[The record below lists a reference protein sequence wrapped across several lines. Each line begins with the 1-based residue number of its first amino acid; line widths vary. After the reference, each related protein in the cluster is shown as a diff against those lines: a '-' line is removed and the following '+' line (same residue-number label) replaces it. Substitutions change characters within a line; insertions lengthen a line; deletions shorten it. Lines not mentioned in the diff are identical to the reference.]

1 MQEAAEVATA
11 LQLST
16 KALQFYTPDH
26 PRVVEAIAHLE
37 QACLALLAQHPRVA
51 LTASK
56 GSLLVDGQP
65 FVTPPGQIKAFAA
78 ELEKRQISGVIL
90 SAGITRRE
98 LLELVRLLTMR
109 PEQIKTGGGAD
120 QILGRAEVTHVRI
133 SHVRYE
139 AVTEGEEVVWS
150 KSVRRIDGPD
160 ATTALPAILQA
171 LAAGEE
177 VKPEDLRLLMDVM
190 ANQDEQLTLLRERLD
205 EMGISREHFDEVLNF
220 ISWDKLGLDERV
232 ENLLEGNRVF
242 AMPSGKFQRFIRELL
257 EADRSQAIQRLL
269 ERYVSGLAQDAVAV
283 RLSVSDGLGQIVT
296 LHLPRES
303 EQLVG
308 TAILNRFVLETDA
321 RVKVVVA
328 QAAANLLAMLVS
340 TGRCEPALR
349 VLERLDSTAP
359 LAMDALA
366 PAFGEAHRATE
377 LITQICTCDPES
389 LARFV
394 MPLVVRLGG
403 AIAPHL
409 IEALGNEEDRNRR
422 GRLVKALKA
431 IGEPAYPFIVDA
443 LRSPTWYVV
452 RNALNVL
459 GDIGTPD
466 QVEAIGRGLAHS
478 DPRVRRAAARA
489 LGKIGGPDAE
499 RLLVGAMTDKDAET
513 QAEVLLCLGSMKAQS
528 AIPGLAELARAKLL
542 GTDEKVQELAV
553 TTLGQIG
560 TDAVVPALGE
570 ILRAKSF
577 FGGSTPVIRIA
588 AARALSMIKTPAA
601 RGVLKSAASAESDRA
616 TRAAIEKLI

>member
-26 PRVVEAIAHLE
+26 PRVVEAVAHLE
-37 QACLALLAQHPRVA
+37 EACQALLAQQPRVS
-51 LTASK
+51 LTAAK
-56 GSLLVDGQP
+56 GNLLVDGHP
-65 FVTPPGQIKAFAA
+65 FVGAPAHVRALAA
-78 ELEKRQISGVIL
+78 DLEKKQIAGIIL
-90 SAGITRRE
+90 SAGLTRRE

-109 PEQIKTGGGAD
+109 PEQIKNGGGAD
-120 QILGRAEVTHVRI
+120 AILGRAEVTHVKI

-150 KSVRRIDGPD
+150 KSVRHVDGPD
-160 ATTALPAILQA
+160 PATALPAILQA

-177 VKPEDLRLLMDVM
+177 VKPEDLRALMDVM
-190 ANQDEQLTLLRERLD
+190 TNQDEQLSLLRERLD
-205 EMGISREHFDEVLNF
+205 EMGITREHFDEMLNF
-220 ISWDKLGLDERV
+220 IGWDKLPLDERV
-232 ENLLEGNRVF
+232 ENLLEGNRMF
-242 AMPSGKFQRFIRELL
+242 SLPAGKFHRFIVELL
-257 EADRSQAIQRLL
+257 EADRPQAIQRLL
-269 ERYVSGLAQDAVAV
+269 TRYVTGLTEDAVAV
-283 RLSVSDGLGQIVT
+283 RHSVSDGIGMIVT
-296 LHLPRES
+296 LQLPRES
-303 EQLVG
+303 EQIAG
-308 TAILNRFVLETDA
+308 TAILNRFVLETDP
-321 RVKVVVA
+321 RVRSVVA
-328 QAAANLLAMLVS
+328 QAAANFLAMLVS

-349 VLERLDSTAP
+349 VLERFDATAP

-377 LITQICTCDPES
+377 LITQICTSDPES
-389 LARFV
+389 LARSV

-431 IGEPAYPFIVDA
+431 IGEPAYPFVVDA
-443 LRSPTWYVV
+443 LRSTTWYVV

-459 GDIGTPD
+459 GDIGTEA
-466 QVEAIGRGLAHS
+466 QVDAIGRGLQHG

-489 LGKIGGPDAE
+489 LGKIGGPNAE
-499 RLLVGAMTDKDAET
+499 RALVGAMNDKDPET
-513 QAEVLLCLGSMKAQS
+513 QAEVLLCLGAMKAQT

-542 GTDEKVQELAV
+542 GTDEKVRELAV

-570 ILRAKSF
+570 VLRAKSF
-577 FGGSTPVIRIA
+577 FGGTPPMLRIA
-588 AARALSMIKTPAA
+588 AAKALSQVKTPAA
-601 RGVLKSAASAESDRA
+601 KVALKTAATAESDRA
-616 TRAAIEKLI
+616 TKAAIEKLI